1 MTDMRSTSTLK
12 WKSTNLNRFTFYKKV
27 SRWSVA
33 ILIVIAFLS
42 LISGFGLTN
51 PVVTYRLTLGLLE
64 RGLSYNLHIVWTPL
78 LLLVFTWLHV
88 FPRLV
93 IESKRVKMRRPE
105 LLEVLI
111 LAVGI
116 VSFVYFYVLSITFRV

>member
-1 MTDMRSTSTLK
+1 LK
-12 WKSTNLNRFTFYKKV
+12 WTNLNRFTFYKKV
-27 SRWSVA
+27 SRWSAA

-51 PVVTYRLTLGLLE
+51 PVVAFRLTSGLLE

-78 LLLVFTWLHV
+78 LFMVFTWLHV

-93 IESKRVKMRRPE
+93 MESKGIKTRRPE
-105 LLEVLI
+105 LLEAFI

-116 VSFVYFYVLSITFRV
+116 VSFVYFYVLSIPFRV

>member
-1 MTDMRSTSTLK
+1 M
-12 WKSTNLNRFTFYKKV
+12 NRFSFYKKV

-88 FPRLV
+88 FPRLA
-93 IESKRVKMRRPE
+93 IESKRIKMHRPE
-105 LLEVLI
+105 LLEGFVLT
-111 LAVGI
+111 VGI
-116 VSFVYFYVLSITFRV
+116 LSFVYFYLLSITFRV

>member
-1 MTDMRSTSTLK
+1 M
-12 WKSTNLNRFTFYKKV
+12 NRFSFYKKV

>member
-1 MTDMRSTSTLK
+1 
-12 WKSTNLNRFTFYKKV
+12 
-27 SRWSVA
+27 VA
-33 ILIVIAFLS
+33 LLS

-51 PVVTYRLTLGLLE
+51 PVATYRLTLGLLE
-64 RGLSYNLHIVWTPL
+64 RGLSYNLHILWTPL

-88 FPRLV
+88 FPRLI

-105 LLEVLI
+105 ILEILV

-116 VSFVYFYVLSITFRV
+116 VSFVYFYLLSITFQV